1 MLAYRK
7 WVLSIGIAA
16 VTPGI
21 ALAGPFPFSKSDQS
35 VPQSAAPDN
44 QKLAEEAASNLRA
57 AKFSGFDIELEV
69 QRGVCLLKGKIA
81 TQVQKD
87 QATKVISRVPGI
99 RSVNNQLVVLNGSK
113 PSAAGAQQFPVHQA
127 VARDVQSNPI
137 QQAGFFS
144 RPKQTR
150 PTRAE
155 QRATTPQR
163 ATGESPQQVQQTT
176 QQIAQAIQQS
186 GVRGH
191 DIDLRYG
198 RGVATLMGQAR
209 SPQDVARLTQ
219 VISRVPGVRQV
230 NNQLQ
235 APGMGSPIQQASAT
249 SSGSTNQRVAE
260 QIAQALAAN
269 RLSGLDIE
277 VRYNAG
283 KATLSGP
290 VPHPQVSMIA
300 HQVAASV
307 PGVLQVDN
315 RLTFAG
321 QPGQPA
327 GYPGTGPQG
336 YPGAGPQGY
345 PGAGPQGYPGAGP
358 QGYPGAGPQGYPGAG
373 PQGPNVM
380 PVSHQMP
387 GRPHP
392 GMMAAGAMGG
402 MAASAMGMAPGGMG
416 PGAGPHAHGGGN
428 PSHLAYDLPNLP
440 NHSWPTYAAYPNY
453 AQVSYPKE
461 YSASAWPYIGPF
473 YPYPQVPMG
482 WRQVQLEWD
491 DGAWN
496 LNFRPRTERWFWFI
510 DPKNW

>member
-7 WVLSIGIAA
+7 WVLSLGIAA

-57 AKFSGFDIELEV
+57 AKLSGFDIELEI
-69 QRGVCLLKGKIA
+69 QSGVCLLKGKITSQA
-81 TQVQKD
+81 QKD
-87 QATKVISRVPGI
+87 QATQVVSQVPGI
-99 RSVNNQLVVLNGSK
+99 RTVNNQLVVLNRN
-113 PSAAGAQQFPVHQA
+113 PAAPVQQA
-127 VARDVQSNPI
+127 VASDVTSNPI

-150 PTRAE
+150 ATKTQ
-155 QRATTPQR
+155 QRVTTQQ
-163 ATGESPQQVQQTT
+163 ATGESPQQVQQIT
-176 QQIAQAIQQS
+176 QSIAQAIQGS

-191 DIDLRYG
+191 DIDLRYKG
-198 RGVATLMGQAR
+198 GVATLLGKAQ

-230 NNQLQ
+230 NNQLR
-235 APGMGSPIQQASAT
+235 APGMNSASQTGGS
-249 SSGSTNQRVAE
+249 NQRIAE

-269 RLSGLDIE
+269 RLNGLDIE

-290 VPHPQVSMIA
+290 VPHPQVAMIA
-300 HQVAASV
+300 HQLAASV

-315 RLTFAG
+315 RLQVVGMPG
-321 QPGQPA
+321 QPG
-327 GYPGTGPQG
+327 GFPGTGHQG
-336 YPGAGPQGY
+336 Q
-345 PGAGPQGYPGAGP
+345 
-358 QGYPGAGPQGYPGAG
+358 
-373 PQGPNVM
+373 NVM
-380 PVSHQMP
+380 PVSHQVP
-387 GRPHP
+387 GGMHP
-392 GMMAAGAMGG
+392 AMMAAGAMGG
-402 MAASAMGMAPGGMG
+402 MAAGAMGMAPGGMG
-416 PGAGPHAHGGGN
+416 PGAGPHAHGAGN
-428 PSHLAYDLPNLP
+428 PSHMAYDLPNLP

-496 LNFRPRTERWFWFI
+496 LNFRPRTERWFWYLN
-510 DPKNW
+510 PKNW

>member
-7 WVLSIGIAA
+7 WVLSLGIAA

-69 QRGVCLLKGKIA
+69 QSGVCLLKGKIA
-81 TQVQKD
+81 SQVQKD
-87 QATKVISRVPGI
+87 QATQVISKVPGI
-99 RSVNNQLVVLNGSK
+99 RTVNNQLVVLNRN
-113 PSAAGAQQFPVHQA
+113 PAAPVQQA
-127 VARDVQSNPI
+127 VASDVTSNPV

-150 PTRAE
+150 ATKTQ
-155 QRATTPQR
+155 QRATTPQQ
-163 ATGESPQQVQQTT
+163 ATGESPQQVQQIT
-176 QQIAQAIQQS
+176 QGIAQAIQGS

-191 DIDLRYG
+191 DIDLRYKG
-198 RGVATLMGQAR
+198 GVATLLGKAQ

-230 NNQLQ
+230 NNQLR
-235 APGMGSPIQQASAT
+235 APGMNPVSQTGGS
-249 SSGSTNQRVAE
+249 NQRVAE

-269 RLSGLDIE
+269 RLNGLDIE

-290 VPHPQVSMIA
+290 VPHPQVAMIA
-300 HQVAASV
+300 HQLAASV

-315 RLTFAG
+315 RLQVVGMPG
-321 QPGQPA
+321 QPG
-327 GYPGTGPQG
+327 GFPGTGHQG
-336 YPGAGPQGY
+336 Q
-345 PGAGPQGYPGAGP
+345 
-358 QGYPGAGPQGYPGAG
+358 
-373 PQGPNVM
+373 NVM
-380 PVSHQMP
+380 PVSHQAP
-387 GRPHP
+387 GGMHP
-392 GMMAAGAMGG
+392 AMMAAGAMGG
-402 MAASAMGMAPGGMG
+402 MAAGAMGMAPGGMG
-416 PGAGPHAHGGGN
+416 PGAGPRAHGAGN
-428 PSHLAYDLPNLP
+428 PSHMAYDLPNLP

-496 LNFRPRTERWFWFI
+496 LNFRPRTDRWFWYLN
-510 DPKNW
+510 PKNW

>member
-7 WVLSIGIAA
+7 WVLSLGIAA

-69 QRGVCLLKGKIA
+69 QSGVCLLKGKIA
-81 TQVQKD
+81 SQVQKD
-87 QATKVISRVPGI
+87 QATQVISKVPGI
-99 RSVNNQLVVLNGSK
+99 RTVNNQLVVLNRN
-113 PSAAGAQQFPVHQA
+113 PAASVQQA
-127 VARDVQSNPI
+127 VASDVTSNPV

-150 PTRAE
+150 ATKTQ
-155 QRATTPQR
+155 QRATTPQQ
-163 ATGESPQQVQQTT
+163 ATGESPQQVQQIT
-176 QQIAQAIQQS
+176 QGIAQAIQGS

-191 DIDLRYG
+191 DIDLRYKG
-198 RGVATLMGQAR
+198 GVATLLGKAQ

-230 NNQLQ
+230 NNQLR
-235 APGMGSPIQQASAT
+235 APGMNPASQAGGS
-249 SSGSTNQRVAE
+249 NQRVAE

-269 RLSGLDIE
+269 RLNGLDIE

-290 VPHPQVSMIA
+290 VPHPQVAMIA

-315 RLTFAG
+315 RLQVVGMPG
-321 QPGQPA
+321 QPGQP
-327 GYPGTGPQG
+327 QG
-336 YPGAGPQGY
+336 FPGAGPQG
-345 PGAGPQGYPGAGP
+345 
-358 QGYPGAGPQGYPGAG
+358 
-373 PQGPNVM
+373 QGPNVM
-380 PVSHQMP
+380 PVNHQMP

-392 GMMAAGAMGG
+392 AMMAAGAMGG
-402 MAASAMGMAPGGMG
+402 MAAGAMGMGPGGMG
-416 PGAGPHAHGGGN
+416 PGAGPHAHGSGN
-428 PSHLAYDLPNLP
+428 PSHMAYDLPNLP

-496 LNFRPRTERWFWFI
+496 LNFRPRTERWFWYLN
-510 DPKNW
+510 PKNW

>member
-7 WVLSIGIAA
+7 WVLSLGIAA

-35 VPQSAAPDN
+35 VPQSAAPSN
-44 QKLAEEAASNLRA
+44 QKLAEEAAANLRA

-69 QRGVCLLKGKIA
+69 QDGVCLLKGKIA
-81 TQVQKD
+81 SQAQKD
-87 QATKVISRVPGI
+87 QATQVTSRVPGI
-99 RSVNNQLVVLNGSK
+99 RTVNNQLVVLNGAPQS
-113 PSAAGAQQFPVHQA
+113 GVQQA
-127 VARDVQSNPI
+127 VARDVQANPI
-137 QQAGFFS
+137 QQAGLFS
-144 RPKQTR
+144 RPKQIR
-150 PTRAE
+150 PTKAE
-155 QRATTPQR
+155 QRATTPQA
-163 ATGESPQQVQQTT
+163 ATGESPQQVQQIT
-176 QQIAQAIQQS
+176 QGIAQAIQGS

-191 DIDLRYG
+191 DIDLRYRG
-198 RGVATLMGQAR
+198 GVATLIGKAR

-235 APGMGSPIQQASAT
+235 APGMGSPIQQV
-249 SSGSTNQRVAE
+249 SGSAPGSNQRVAE

-290 VPHPQVSMIA
+290 VPHPQVAMIA

-315 RLTFAG
+315 RLQVAGMPG
-321 QPGQPA
+321 QPGA
-327 GYPGTGPQG
+327 F
-336 YPGAGPQGY
+336 
-345 PGAGPQGYPGAGP
+345 
-358 QGYPGAGPQGYPGAG
+358 PGAG

-380 PVSHQMP
+380 PVSHQA

-392 GMMAAGAMGG
+392 AMMAAGAMGG
-402 MAASAMGMAPGGMG
+402 MAAGAMGMG
-416 PGAGPHAHGGGN
+416 PGAGPQAHGAGN

-473 YPYPQVPMG
+473 YPYPQVPLG

-496 LNFRPRTERWFWFI
+496 LNFRPRTDRWFWFI

>member
-1 MLAYRK
+1 VKPDPRSYKEIQSMLAYRK
-7 WVLSIGIAA
+7 WVLSLGIAA

-69 QRGVCLLKGKIA
+69 QSGVCLLKGKIA
-81 TQVQKD
+81 SQVQKD
-87 QATKVISRVPGI
+87 QATQVISKVPGI
-99 RSVNNQLVVLNGSK
+99 RTVNNQLVVLNRN
-113 PSAAGAQQFPVHQA
+113 PAASVQQA
-127 VARDVQSNPI
+127 VASDVTSNPV

-150 PTRAE
+150 ATKTQ
-155 QRATTPQR
+155 QRATTPQQ
-163 ATGESPQQVQQTT
+163 ATGESPQQVQQIT
-176 QQIAQAIQQS
+176 QGIAQAIQGS

-191 DIDLRYG
+191 DIDLRYKG
-198 RGVATLMGQAR
+198 GVATLLGKAQ

-230 NNQLQ
+230 NNQLR
-235 APGMGSPIQQASAT
+235 APGMNPVSQTGGS
-249 SSGSTNQRVAE
+249 NQRVAE

-269 RLSGLDIE
+269 RLNGLDIE

-290 VPHPQVSMIA
+290 IPHPQVAMIA
-300 HQVAASV
+300 HQLAASV

-315 RLTFAG
+315 RLQVVGMPG
-321 QPGQPA
+321 QPGDF
-327 GYPGTGPQG
+327 PGTGHQG
-336 YPGAGPQGY
+336 Q
-345 PGAGPQGYPGAGP
+345 
-358 QGYPGAGPQGYPGAG
+358 
-373 PQGPNVM
+373 NVM
-380 PVSHQMP
+380 PVSHQAP
-387 GRPHP
+387 GGMHP
-392 GMMAAGAMGG
+392 VMMAGGAIGG
-402 MAASAMGMAPGGMG
+402 MAAGAMGMAPGGMG
-416 PGAGPHAHGGGN
+416 SGAGPHAHGAGN
-428 PSHLAYDLPNLP
+428 PSHMAYDLPNLP

-496 LNFRPRTERWFWFI
+496 LNFRPRTERWFWYLN
-510 DPKNW
+510 PKNW

>member
-7 WVLSIGIAA
+7 WVLSLGIAA

-69 QRGVCLLKGKIA
+69 QSGVCLLKGKIA
-81 TQVQKD
+81 SQVQKD
-87 QATKVISRVPGI
+87 QATQVISKVPGI
-99 RSVNNQLVVLNGSK
+99 RTVNNQLVVLNRN
-113 PSAAGAQQFPVHQA
+113 PAASVQQA
-127 VARDVQSNPI
+127 VASDVTSNPV

-150 PTRAE
+150 ATKTQ
-155 QRATTPQR
+155 QRATTPQQ
-163 ATGESPQQVQQTT
+163 ATGESPQQVQQIT
-176 QQIAQAIQQS
+176 QGIAQAIQGS

-191 DIDLRYG
+191 DIDLRYKG
-198 RGVATLMGQAR
+198 GVATLLGKAQ

-230 NNQLQ
+230 NNQLR
-235 APGMGSPIQQASAT
+235 APGMNPVSQTGGS
-249 SSGSTNQRVAE
+249 NQRVAE

-269 RLSGLDIE
+269 RLNGLDIE

-290 VPHPQVSMIA
+290 IPHPQVAMIA
-300 HQVAASV
+300 HQLAASV

-315 RLTFAG
+315 RLQVVGMPG
-321 QPGQPA
+321 QPG
-327 GYPGTGPQG
+327 GFPGTGHQG
-336 YPGAGPQGY
+336 Q
-345 PGAGPQGYPGAGP
+345 
-358 QGYPGAGPQGYPGAG
+358 
-373 PQGPNVM
+373 NVM
-380 PVSHQMP
+380 PVSHQAP
-387 GRPHP
+387 GGMHP
-392 GMMAAGAMGG
+392 AMMAAGAMGG
-402 MAASAMGMAPGGMG
+402 MAAGAMGMAPGGMG
-416 PGAGPHAHGGGN
+416 PGAGPHAHGAGN
-428 PSHLAYDLPNLP
+428 PSHMAYDLPNLP

-496 LNFRPRTERWFWFI
+496 LNFRPRTERWFWYLN
-510 DPKNW
+510 PKNW

>member
-7 WVLSIGIAA
+7 WVLSLGIAA

-69 QRGVCLLKGKIA
+69 QSGVCLLKGKIA
-81 TQVQKD
+81 SQVQKD
-87 QATKVISRVPGI
+87 QATQVISKVPGI
-99 RSVNNQLVVLNGSK
+99 RTVNNQLVVLNRN
-113 PSAAGAQQFPVHQA
+113 PAASVQQA
-127 VARDVQSNPI
+127 VASDVTSNPV

-150 PTRAE
+150 ATKTQ
-155 QRATTPQR
+155 QRATTPQQ
-163 ATGESPQQVQQTT
+163 ATGESPQQVQQIT
-176 QQIAQAIQQS
+176 QGIAQAIQGS

-191 DIDLRYG
+191 DIDLRYKG
-198 RGVATLMGQAR
+198 GVATLLGKAQ

-230 NNQLQ
+230 NNQLR
-235 APGMGSPIQQASAT
+235 APGMNPVSQTGGS
-249 SSGSTNQRVAE
+249 NQRVAE

-269 RLSGLDIE
+269 RLNGLDIE

-290 VPHPQVSMIA
+290 IPHPQVAMIA
-300 HQVAASV
+300 HQLAASV

-315 RLTFAG
+315 RLQVVGMPG
-321 QPGQPA
+321 QPGDF
-327 GYPGTGPQG
+327 PGTGHQG
-336 YPGAGPQGY
+336 Q
-345 PGAGPQGYPGAGP
+345 
-358 QGYPGAGPQGYPGAG
+358 
-373 PQGPNVM
+373 NVM
-380 PVSHQMP
+380 PVSHQAP
-387 GRPHP
+387 GGMHP
-392 GMMAAGAMGG
+392 VMMAGGAIGG
-402 MAASAMGMAPGGMG
+402 MAAGAMGMAPGGMG
-416 PGAGPHAHGGGN
+416 SGAGPHAHGAGN
-428 PSHLAYDLPNLP
+428 PSHMAYDLPNLP

-496 LNFRPRTERWFWFI
+496 LNFRPRTERWFWYLN
-510 DPKNW
+510 PKNW

>member
-1 MLAYRK
+1 MKPDPRSYKEIQSMLAYRK
-7 WVLSIGIAA
+7 WVLSLGIAA

-35 VPQSAAPDN
+35 VPQSAASDN
-44 QKLAEEAASNLRA
+44 QKLAEEAAANLRA

-69 QRGVCLLKGKIA
+69 QSGVCLLKGKIA
-81 TQVQKD
+81 SQVQKD
-87 QATKVISRVPGI
+87 QATQVISKVPGI
-99 RSVNNQLVVLNGSK
+99 RTVNNQLVVLNRS
-113 PSAAGAQQFPVHQA
+113 PAAPVQQA
-127 VARDVQSNPI
+127 VASDVTSNPI

-150 PTRAE
+150 ATKTQ
-155 QRATTPQR
+155 QRATTPQQ
-163 ATGESPQQVQQTT
+163 ATGESPQQVQQIT
-176 QQIAQAIQQS
+176 QGIAQAIQGS

-191 DIDLRYG
+191 DIDLRYKG
-198 RGVATLMGQAR
+198 GVATLLGKAQ

-230 NNQLQ
+230 NNQLR
-235 APGMGSPIQQASAT
+235 APGMNPASQAGGS
-249 SSGSTNQRVAE
+249 NQRVAE

-269 RLSGLDIE
+269 RLNGLDIE

-290 VPHPQVSMIA
+290 VPHPQVAMIA
-300 HQVAASV
+300 HQLAASV

-315 RLTFAG
+315 RLQVVGMPG
-321 QPGQPA
+321 QPG
-327 GYPGTGPQG
+327 GFPGTGHQG
-336 YPGAGPQGY
+336 Q
-345 PGAGPQGYPGAGP
+345 
-358 QGYPGAGPQGYPGAG
+358 
-373 PQGPNVM
+373 NVM
-380 PVSHQMP
+380 PVSHQAP
-387 GRPHP
+387 GGMHP
-392 GMMAAGAMGG
+392 AMMAAGAMGG
-402 MAASAMGMAPGGMG
+402 MAAGAMGMAPGGMG
-416 PGAGPHAHGGGN
+416 PGAGPHAHGAGN
-428 PSHLAYDLPNLP
+428 PSHMAYDLPNLP

-482 WRQVQLEWD
+482 WRQVQLDWD

-496 LNFRPRTERWFWFI
+496 LNFRPRTDRWFWYLN
-510 DPKNW
+510 PKNW

>member
-7 WVLSIGIAA
+7 WVLSLGIAA

-35 VPQSAAPDN
+35 VPQSTASVN

-57 AKFSGFDIELEV
+57 ARFSGFDIEIEV
-69 QRGVCLLKGKIA
+69 QNGICLLKGKIA
-81 TQVQKD
+81 D
-87 QATKVISRVPGI
+87 QAQKEQATAIISRVPGI
-99 RSVNNQLVVLNGSK
+99 RTVDNQLVVLNGNS
-113 PSAAGAQQFPVHQA
+113 PSNADVQQFPVQQA
-127 VARDVQSNPI
+127 VARDVSSNPV

-144 RPKQTR
+144 RPAQTR
-150 PTRAE
+150 PTTSEGRA
-155 QRATTPQR
+155 ATPQA
-163 ATGESPQQVQQTT
+163 ATGESPQQVQQITT
-176 QQIAQAIQQS
+176 EIAQAIQQS

-191 DIDLRYG
+191 DIDLRYRG
-198 RGVATLMGQAR
+198 GVATLLGKAQSA
-209 SPQDVARLTQ
+209 QDVARLTQ
-219 VISRVPGVRQV
+219 VISRVPGVQQV

-235 APGMGSPIQQASAT
+235 APGMTPTGGSANQQ
-249 SSGSTNQRVAE
+249 VAE

-283 KATLSGP
+283 LATLSGP
-290 VPHPQVSMIA
+290 VPHPQVAMIA

-307 PGVLQVDN
+307 PGVLQVEN
-315 RLTFAG
+315 RLTVPGMPGPG
-321 QPGQPA
+321 QPGPF
-327 GYPGTGPQG
+327 
-336 YPGAGPQGY
+336 PGAGPQ
-345 PGAGPQGYPGAGP
+345 AQ
-358 QGYPGAGPQGYPGAG
+358 
-373 PQGPNVM
+373 NIT
-380 PVSHQMP
+380 PVSHQAA
-387 GRPHP
+387 GAPHP
-392 GMMAAGAMGG
+392 AMLAAGAAGAM
-402 MAASAMGMAPGGMG
+402 AMAPGMGGMG
-416 PGAGPHAHGGGN
+416 PGAGPHAHGAGS

-473 YPYPQVPMG
+473 YPYPQVPLG

-496 LNFRPRTERWFWFI
+496 LNFRPRTDRWFWYL

>member
-7 WVLSIGIAA
+7 WILSLGIAA

-35 VPQSAAPDN
+35 VPQAAAPDN

-69 QRGVCLLKGKIA
+69 QSGVCLLKGKIA
-81 TQVQKD
+81 TQTQKD
-87 QATKVISRVPGI
+87 QATKVISKVPGI
-99 RSVNNQLVVLNGSK
+99 RSVNNQLVVLNGRQ
-113 PSAAGAQQFPVHQA
+113 PSATLGQVAPVQQA

-144 RPKQTR
+144 RPTQTR
-150 PTRAE
+150 PTKAE
-155 QRATTPQR
+155 QRVAAPQQ

-191 DIDLRYG
+191 DIDLRYRG
-198 RGVATLMGQAR
+198 GVATLMGKAQ

-219 VISRVPGVRQV
+219 IISRIPGVRQV

-235 APGMGSPIQQASAT
+235 APGMAPPSQTA
-249 SSGSTNQRVAE
+249 SGSESSNQRVAE

-277 VRYNAG
+277 VRYNG
-283 KATLSGP
+283 GLATLSGP
-290 VPHPQVSMIA
+290 VPHPQVVMIA

-315 RLTFAG
+315 RLQVVGMPG
-321 QPGQPA
+321 QPGPPA
-327 GYPGTGPQG
+327 G
-336 YPGAGPQGY
+336 YPGAGPR
-345 PGAGPQGYPGAGP
+345 
-358 QGYPGAGPQGYPGAG
+358 
-373 PQGPNVM
+373 GPNVM

-387 GRPHP
+387 GQPHP
-392 GMMAAGAMGG
+392 AMMAAGAMGG
-402 MAASAMGMAPGGMG
+402 MAAGAMGMGPGMGGMG

-496 LNFRPRTERWFWFI
+496 LNFRPRTDRWFWFI

>member
-7 WVLSIGIAA
+7 WVLSLGIAA

-57 AKFSGFDIELEV
+57 SKFSGFDIELEV
-69 QRGVCLLKGKIA
+69 QNGVCLLQGKIA
-81 TQVQKD
+81 SQTQKD

-99 RSVNNQLVVLNGSK
+99 RSVNNQLVVLDGRK
-113 PSAAGAQQFPVHQA
+113 PSDASGQEFPVQQA
-127 VARDVQSNPI
+127 VASNVTSNPI

-144 RPKQTR
+144 RQRQTR
-150 PTRAE
+150 PTKAQ
-155 QRATTPQR
+155 QRATTPQQ
-163 ATGESPQQVQQTT
+163 ATGESPQQVQQIT
-176 QQIAQAIQQS
+176 QGIAQAIQGS

-191 DIDLRYG
+191 DIDLRYKG
-198 RGVATLMGQAR
+198 GVATLLGKAQ

-235 APGMGSPIQQASAT
+235 APGMGSPIQQASAST
-249 SSGSTNQRVAE
+249 SDSTNQRVAE

-277 VRYNAG
+277 VRYNGG

-290 VPHPQVSMIA
+290 VPHPQVAMIA

-315 RLTFAG
+315 RLQVVGMPG
-321 QPGQPA
+321 QPGA
-327 GYPGTGPQG
+327 F
-336 YPGAGPQGY
+336 
-345 PGAGPQGYPGAGP
+345 
-358 QGYPGAGPQGYPGAG
+358 PGAG

-380 PVSHQMP
+380 PVSHQAP
-387 GRPHP
+387 GGGMHP
-392 GMMAAGAMGG
+392 AMMAAGAMG
-402 MAASAMGMAPGGMG
+402 MGPGMG
-416 PGAGPHAHGGGN
+416 PGAGSHAHGGGN
-428 PSHLAYDLPNLP
+428 PSHMAYDLPNLP

-496 LNFRPRTERWFWFI
+496 LNFRPRTDRWFWYL

>member
-7 WVLSIGIAA
+7 WVLSLGIAA

-69 QRGVCLLKGKIA
+69 QSGVCLLKGKIA
-81 TQVQKD
+81 SQAQKD
-87 QATKVISRVPGI
+87 QATQVISQVPGI
-99 RSVNNQLVVLNGSK
+99 RTVNNQLVVLNRS
-113 PSAAGAQQFPVHQA
+113 PAAPVQQA
-127 VARDVQSNPI
+127 VASDVTSNPI

-150 PTRAE
+150 ATKTQ
-155 QRATTPQR
+155 QRATTPQQ
-163 ATGESPQQVQQTT
+163 ATGESPQQVQQIT
-176 QQIAQAIQQS
+176 QGIAQAIQGS

-191 DIDLRYG
+191 DIDLRYKG
-198 RGVATLMGQAR
+198 GVATLLGKAQ

-230 NNQLQ
+230 NNQLR
-235 APGMGSPIQQASAT
+235 APGMNPASQAGGS
-249 SSGSTNQRVAE
+249 NQRVAE

-290 VPHPQVSMIA
+290 VPHPQVAMIA

-315 RLTFAG
+315 RLQVAGMPG
-321 QPGQPA
+321 QPG
-327 GYPGTGPQG
+327 GFPGSGHQG
-336 YPGAGPQGY
+336 Q
-345 PGAGPQGYPGAGP
+345 
-358 QGYPGAGPQGYPGAG
+358 
-373 PQGPNVM
+373 NVM
-380 PVSHQMP
+380 PVSHQAP
-387 GRPHP
+387 GGMHP
-392 GMMAAGAMGG
+392 AMMAAGAMGG
-402 MAASAMGMAPGGMG
+402 MAAGAMGMAPGGMG
-416 PGAGPHAHGGGN
+416 PGAGPYAHGTGN
-428 PSHLAYDLPNLP
+428 PSHMAYDLPNLP

-496 LNFRPRTERWFWFI
+496 LNFRPRTDRWFWYLN
-510 DPKNW
+510 PKNW

>member
-1 MLAYRK
+1 VAVTLVETSCVKPDPRSYKEIQSMLAYRK
-7 WVLSIGIAA
+7 WVLSLGIAA

-69 QRGVCLLKGKIA
+69 QSGVCLLKGKIA
-81 TQVQKD
+81 SQVQKD
-87 QATKVISRVPGI
+87 QATQVISKVPGI
-99 RSVNNQLVVLNGSK
+99 RTVNNQLVVLNRN
-113 PSAAGAQQFPVHQA
+113 PAAPVQQA
-127 VARDVQSNPI
+127 VASDVTSNPV

-150 PTRAE
+150 ATKTQ
-155 QRATTPQR
+155 QRATTPQQ
-163 ATGESPQQVQQTT
+163 ATGESPQQVQQIT
-176 QQIAQAIQQS
+176 QGIAQAIQGS

-191 DIDLRYG
+191 DIDLRYKG
-198 RGVATLMGQAR
+198 GVATLLGKAQ

-230 NNQLQ
+230 NNQLR
-235 APGMGSPIQQASAT
+235 APGMNPASQTGGS
-249 SSGSTNQRVAE
+249 NQRVAE

-269 RLSGLDIE
+269 RLNGLDIE

-290 VPHPQVSMIA
+290 IPHPQVAMIA
-300 HQVAASV
+300 HQLAASV

-315 RLTFAG
+315 RLQVVGMPG
-321 QPGQPA
+321 QPG
-327 GYPGTGPQG
+327 GFPGTGHQG
-336 YPGAGPQGY
+336 Q
-345 PGAGPQGYPGAGP
+345 
-358 QGYPGAGPQGYPGAG
+358 
-373 PQGPNVM
+373 NVM
-380 PVSHQMP
+380 PVSHQAP
-387 GRPHP
+387 GGMHP
-392 GMMAAGAMGG
+392 AMMAAGAMGG
-402 MAASAMGMAPGGMG
+402 MAAGAMGMAPGGMG
-416 PGAGPHAHGGGN
+416 PGAGPHAHGAGN
-428 PSHLAYDLPNLP
+428 PSHMAYDLPNLP

-496 LNFRPRTERWFWFI
+496 LNFRPRTERWFWYLN
-510 DPKNW
+510 PKNW

>member
-7 WVLSIGIAA
+7 WVLSLGIAA

-69 QRGVCLLKGKIA
+69 QSGVCLLKGKIA
-81 TQVQKD
+81 SQVQKD
-87 QATKVISRVPGI
+87 QATQVISQVPGI
-99 RSVNNQLVVLNGSK
+99 RTVNNQLVVLNRN
-113 PSAAGAQQFPVHQA
+113 PAAPVQQA
-127 VARDVQSNPI
+127 VASDVTSNPV

-150 PTRAE
+150 ATKNQ
-155 QRATTPQR
+155 QRATTPQQ
-163 ATGESPQQVQQTT
+163 ATGESPQQVQQIT
-176 QQIAQAIQQS
+176 QGIAQAIQGS

-191 DIDLRYG
+191 DIDLRYKG
-198 RGVATLMGQAR
+198 GVATLLGKAQ

-230 NNQLQ
+230 NNQLR
-235 APGMGSPIQQASAT
+235 APGMNPVSQTGGS
-249 SSGSTNQRVAE
+249 NQRVAE

-269 RLSGLDIE
+269 RLNGLDIE

-290 VPHPQVSMIA
+290 VPHPQVAMIA
-300 HQVAASV
+300 HQLAASV

-315 RLTFAG
+315 RLQVVGMPG
-321 QPGQPA
+321 QPGDF
-327 GYPGTGPQG
+327 PGTGHQG
-336 YPGAGPQGY
+336 Q
-345 PGAGPQGYPGAGP
+345 
-358 QGYPGAGPQGYPGAG
+358 
-373 PQGPNVM
+373 NVM
-380 PVSHQMP
+380 PVSHQAP
-387 GRPHP
+387 GGMHP
-392 GMMAAGAMGG
+392 VMMAGGAIGG
-402 MAASAMGMAPGGMG
+402 MAAGAMGMAPGGMG
-416 PGAGPHAHGGGN
+416 SGAGPHAHGAGN
-428 PSHLAYDLPNLP
+428 PSHMAYDLPNLP

-496 LNFRPRTERWFWFI
+496 LNFRPRTERWFWYLN
-510 DPKNW
+510 PKNW

>member
-7 WVLSIGIAA
+7 WVLSLGIAA

-69 QRGVCLLKGKIA
+69 QSGVCLLKGKIA
-81 TQVQKD
+81 SQVQKD
-87 QATKVISRVPGI
+87 QATQVISKVPGI
-99 RSVNNQLVVLNGSK
+99 RTVNNQLVVLNRN
-113 PSAAGAQQFPVHQA
+113 PAASVQQA
-127 VARDVQSNPI
+127 VASDVTSNPV

-150 PTRAE
+150 ATKTQ
-155 QRATTPQR
+155 QRATTPQQ
-163 ATGESPQQVQQTT
+163 ATGESPQQVQQIT
-176 QQIAQAIQQS
+176 QGIAQAIQGS

-191 DIDLRYG
+191 DIDLRYKG
-198 RGVATLMGQAR
+198 GVATLLGKAQ

-230 NNQLQ
+230 NNQLR
-235 APGMGSPIQQASAT
+235 APGMNPVSQTGGS
-249 SSGSTNQRVAE
+249 NQRVAE

-269 RLSGLDIE
+269 RLNGLDIE

-290 VPHPQVSMIA
+290 IPHPQVAMIA
-300 HQVAASV
+300 HQLAASV

-315 RLTFAG
+315 RLQVVGMPG
-321 QPGQPA
+321 QPGDF
-327 GYPGTGPQG
+327 PGTGHQG
-336 YPGAGPQGY
+336 Q
-345 PGAGPQGYPGAGP
+345 
-358 QGYPGAGPQGYPGAG
+358 
-373 PQGPNVM
+373 NVM
-380 PVSHQMP
+380 PVSHQAP
-387 GRPHP
+387 GGMHP
-392 GMMAAGAMGG
+392 VMMAGGAIGG
-402 MAASAMGMAPGGMG
+402 MAAGAMGMAPGGMG
-416 PGAGPHAHGGGN
+416 PGAGPHAHGAGN
-428 PSHLAYDLPNLP
+428 PSHMAYDLPNLP

-496 LNFRPRTERWFWFI
+496 LNFRPRTERWFWYLN
-510 DPKNW
+510 PKNW

>member
-7 WVLSIGIAA
+7 WVLSLGIAA

-69 QRGVCLLKGKIA
+69 QSGVCLLKGKIA
-81 TQVQKD
+81 SQVQKD
-87 QATKVISRVPGI
+87 QATQVISKVPGI
-99 RSVNNQLVVLNGSK
+99 RTVNNQLVVLNRN
-113 PSAAGAQQFPVHQA
+113 PAAPVQQA
-127 VARDVQSNPI
+127 VASDVTSNPI

-150 PTRAE
+150 ATKNQ
-155 QRATTPQR
+155 QRATTPQQ
-163 ATGESPQQVQQTT
+163 ATGESPQQVQQIT
-176 QQIAQAIQQS
+176 QGIAQAIQGS

-191 DIDLRYG
+191 DIDLRYKG
-198 RGVATLMGQAR
+198 GVATLLGKAQ

-230 NNQLQ
+230 NNQLR
-235 APGMGSPIQQASAT
+235 APGMNPASQAGGS
-249 SSGSTNQRVAE
+249 NQRVAE

-269 RLSGLDIE
+269 RLNGLDIE

-290 VPHPQVSMIA
+290 IPHPQVAMIA
-300 HQVAASV
+300 HQLAASV

-315 RLTFAG
+315 RLQVVGMPG
-321 QPGQPA
+321 QPG
-327 GYPGTGPQG
+327 GFPGTGHQG
-336 YPGAGPQGY
+336 QD
-345 PGAGPQGYPGAGP
+345 
-358 QGYPGAGPQGYPGAG
+358 
-373 PQGPNVM
+373 VM
-380 PVSHQMP
+380 PVSHQAP
-387 GRPHP
+387 GGMHP
-392 GMMAAGAMGG
+392 VMMAGGAIGG
-402 MAASAMGMAPGGMG
+402 MAAGAMGMAPGGMG
-416 PGAGPHAHGGGN
+416 SGAGPHAHGAGN
-428 PSHLAYDLPNLP
+428 PSHMAYDLPNLP

-496 LNFRPRTERWFWFI
+496 LNFRPRTERWFWYLN
-510 DPKNW
+510 PKNW

>member
-7 WVLSIGIAA
+7 WVLSLGIAA

-69 QRGVCLLKGKIA
+69 QSGVCLLKGKIA
-81 TQVQKD
+81 SQVQKD
-87 QATKVISRVPGI
+87 QATQVISKVPGI
-99 RSVNNQLVVLNGSK
+99 RTVNNQLVVLNRN
-113 PSAAGAQQFPVHQA
+113 PAASVQQA
-127 VARDVQSNPI
+127 VASDVTSNPV

-150 PTRAE
+150 ATKTQ
-155 QRATTPQR
+155 QRATTPQQ
-163 ATGESPQQVQQTT
+163 ATGESPQQVQQIT
-176 QQIAQAIQQS
+176 QGIAQAIQGS

-191 DIDLRYG
+191 DIDLRYKG
-198 RGVATLMGQAR
+198 GVATLLGKAQ

-230 NNQLQ
+230 NNQLR
-235 APGMGSPIQQASAT
+235 APGMNPASQTGGS
-249 SSGSTNQRVAE
+249 NQRVAE

-269 RLSGLDIE
+269 RLNGLDIE

-290 VPHPQVSMIA
+290 IPHPQVAMIA
-300 HQVAASV
+300 HQLAASV

-315 RLTFAG
+315 RLQVVGMPG
-321 QPGQPA
+321 QPG
-327 GYPGTGPQG
+327 GFPGTGHQG
-336 YPGAGPQGY
+336 Q
-345 PGAGPQGYPGAGP
+345 
-358 QGYPGAGPQGYPGAG
+358 
-373 PQGPNVM
+373 NVM
-380 PVSHQMP
+380 PVSHQAP
-387 GRPHP
+387 GGMHP
-392 GMMAAGAMGG
+392 AMMAAGAMGG
-402 MAASAMGMAPGGMG
+402 MAAGAMGMAPGGMG
-416 PGAGPHAHGGGN
+416 PGAGPHAHGAGN
-428 PSHLAYDLPNLP
+428 PSHMAYDLPNLP

-496 LNFRPRTERWFWFI
+496 LNFRPRTDRWFWYLN
-510 DPKNW
+510 PKNW

>member
-7 WVLSIGIAA
+7 WVLSLGIAA

-69 QRGVCLLKGKIA
+69 QSGVCLLKGKIA
-81 TQVQKD
+81 SQVQKD
-87 QATKVISRVPGI
+87 QATQVISQVPGI
-99 RSVNNQLVVLNGSK
+99 RTVNNQLVVLNRN
-113 PSAAGAQQFPVHQA
+113 PAAPVQQA
-127 VARDVQSNPI
+127 VASDVTSNPI

-150 PTRAE
+150 ATKTQ
-155 QRATTPQR
+155 QRATTPQQ
-163 ATGESPQQVQQTT
+163 ATGESPQQVQQIT
-176 QQIAQAIQQS
+176 QGIAQAIQGS

-191 DIDLRYG
+191 DIDLRYKG
-198 RGVATLMGQAR
+198 GVATLLGKAQ

-230 NNQLQ
+230 NNQLR
-235 APGMGSPIQQASAT
+235 APGMNPASQAGGS
-249 SSGSTNQRVAE
+249 NQRVAE

-269 RLSGLDIE
+269 RLNGLDIE

-290 VPHPQVSMIA
+290 IPHPQVAMIA
-300 HQVAASV
+300 HQLAASV

-315 RLTFAG
+315 RLQVAGMPG
-321 QPGQPA
+321 QPG
-327 GYPGTGPQG
+327 GFPGTGHQG
-336 YPGAGPQGY
+336 Q
-345 PGAGPQGYPGAGP
+345 
-358 QGYPGAGPQGYPGAG
+358 
-373 PQGPNVM
+373 NVM
-380 PVSHQMP
+380 PVSHQAP
-387 GRPHP
+387 GGMHP
-392 GMMAAGAMGG
+392 AMMAAGAMGG
-402 MAASAMGMAPGGMG
+402 MAAGAMGMAPGGMG
-416 PGAGPHAHGGGN
+416 PGAGPHAHGAGN
-428 PSHLAYDLPNLP
+428 PSHMAYDLPNLP

-496 LNFRPRTERWFWFI
+496 LNFRPRTDRWFWYLY
-510 DPKNW
+510 PKNW

>member
-1 MLAYRK
+1 MLVYRK
-7 WVLSIGIAA
+7 WVLTLGIAA

-69 QRGVCLLKGKIA
+69 QNGVCLLKGKIA
-81 TQVQKD
+81 DQAQKD
-87 QATKVISRVPGI
+87 QATRVISRVPGI
-99 RSVNNQLVVLNGSK
+99 RSVDNQLVVLNG
-113 PSAAGAQQFPVHQA
+113 AGPANVGRPEFPVQQA
-127 VARDVQSNPI
+127 VAQDVTSNPI

-144 RPKQTR
+144 RPAQTR
-150 PTRAE
+150 PTASE
-155 QRATTPQR
+155 QRAATPQP
-163 ATGESPQQVQQTT
+163 ATGESPQQVQKVTT
-176 QQIAQAIQQS
+176 QIASAIQQS

-191 DIDLRYG
+191 DIDLRYRG
-198 RGVATLMGQAR
+198 GVATLIGTAQ

-235 APGMGSPIQQASAT
+235 APGMAAPIQMASA
-249 SSGSTNQRVAE
+249 SGTANQQVAE

-269 RLSGLDIE
+269 QLSGLDIE
-277 VRYNAG
+277 VRYNG
-283 KATLSGP
+283 GLATLSGD
-290 VPHPQVSMIA
+290 VPHPQVVMIA

-315 RLTFAG
+315 RLTVPG
-321 QPGQPA
+321 MPQGMPGPGQP
-327 GYPGTGPQG
+327 QG
-336 YPGAGPQGY
+336 FPGAGPQG
-345 PGAGPQGYPGAGP
+345 Q
-358 QGYPGAGPQGYPGAG
+358 
-373 PQGPNVM
+373 NVM
-380 PVSHQMP
+380 PVNYQT
-387 GRPHP
+387 PHP
-392 GMMAAGAMGG
+392 AMMAAGAMGG
-402 MAASAMGMAPGGMG
+402 MAAGAMGMAPGMGGMG
-416 PGAGPHAHGGGN
+416 PGAGPHAHGAGS

-473 YPYPQVPMG
+473 YPYPQVPLG

-496 LNFRPRTERWFWFI
+496 LNFRPRTDKWFWYL

>member
-7 WVLSIGIAA
+7 WVLSLGIAA

-69 QRGVCLLKGKIA
+69 QSGVCLLKGKIA
-81 TQVQKD
+81 SQVQKD
-87 QATKVISRVPGI
+87 QATQVISKVPGI
-99 RSVNNQLVVLNGSK
+99 RTVNNQLVVLNRN
-113 PSAAGAQQFPVHQA
+113 PAAPVQQA
-127 VARDVQSNPI
+127 VASDVTSNPV

-150 PTRAE
+150 ATKTQ
-155 QRATTPQR
+155 QRATTPQQ
-163 ATGESPQQVQQTT
+163 ATGESPQQVQQIT
-176 QQIAQAIQQS
+176 QGIAQAIQGS

-191 DIDLRYG
+191 DIDLRYKG
-198 RGVATLMGQAR
+198 GVATLLGKAQ

-230 NNQLQ
+230 NNQLR
-235 APGMGSPIQQASAT
+235 APGMNPVSQTGGS
-249 SSGSTNQRVAE
+249 NQRVAE

-269 RLSGLDIE
+269 RLNGLDIE

-290 VPHPQVSMIA
+290 VPHPQVAMIA
-300 HQVAASV
+300 HQLAASV

-315 RLTFAG
+315 RLQVVGMPG
-321 QPGQPA
+321 QPGDF
-327 GYPGTGPQG
+327 PGTGHQG
-336 YPGAGPQGY
+336 Q
-345 PGAGPQGYPGAGP
+345 
-358 QGYPGAGPQGYPGAG
+358 
-373 PQGPNVM
+373 NVM
-380 PVSHQMP
+380 PVSHQAP
-387 GRPHP
+387 GGMHP
-392 GMMAAGAMGG
+392 AMMAAGAMGG
-402 MAASAMGMAPGGMG
+402 MAAGAMGMAPGGMG
-416 PGAGPHAHGGGN
+416 PGAGPHAHGAGN
-428 PSHLAYDLPNLP
+428 PSHMAYDLPNLP

-496 LNFRPRTERWFWFI
+496 LNFRPRTERWFWYLN
-510 DPKNW
+510 PKNW

>member
-7 WVLSIGIAA
+7 WVLSLGIAA

-44 QKLAEEAASNLRA
+44 QKLAEEAAANLRA

-69 QRGVCLLKGKIA
+69 QSGVCLLKGKIA
-81 TQVQKD
+81 SQVQKD
-87 QATKVISRVPGI
+87 QATQVISKVPGI
-99 RSVNNQLVVLNGSK
+99 RTVNNQLVVLNRS
-113 PSAAGAQQFPVHQA
+113 PAAPVQQA
-127 VARDVQSNPI
+127 VASDVTSNPI

-150 PTRAE
+150 ATKTQ
-155 QRATTPQR
+155 QRATTPQQ
-163 ATGESPQQVQQTT
+163 ATGESPQQVQQIT
-176 QQIAQAIQQS
+176 QGIAQAIQGS

-191 DIDLRYG
+191 DIDLRYKG
-198 RGVATLMGQAR
+198 GVATLLGKAQ

-230 NNQLQ
+230 NNQLR
-235 APGMGSPIQQASAT
+235 APGMNPASQAGGS
-249 SSGSTNQRVAE
+249 NQRVAE

-269 RLSGLDIE
+269 RLNGLDIE

-290 VPHPQVSMIA
+290 VPHPQVAMIA
-300 HQVAASV
+300 HQLAASV

-315 RLTFAG
+315 RLQVVGMPG
-321 QPGQPA
+321 QPG
-327 GYPGTGPQG
+327 GFPGTGHQG
-336 YPGAGPQGY
+336 Q
-345 PGAGPQGYPGAGP
+345 
-358 QGYPGAGPQGYPGAG
+358 
-373 PQGPNVM
+373 NVM
-380 PVSHQMP
+380 PVSHQAP
-387 GRPHP
+387 GGMHP
-392 GMMAAGAMGG
+392 AMMAAGAMGG
-402 MAASAMGMAPGGMG
+402 MAAGAMGMAPGGMG
-416 PGAGPHAHGGGN
+416 PGAGPRAHGAGN
-428 PSHLAYDLPNLP
+428 PSHMAYDLPNLP

-496 LNFRPRTERWFWFI
+496 LNFRPRTDRWFWYLN
-510 DPKNW
+510 PKNW

>member
-7 WVLSIGIAA
+7 WVLSLGIAA

-69 QRGVCLLKGKIA
+69 QSGVCLLKGKIA
-81 TQVQKD
+81 SQVQKD
-87 QATKVISRVPGI
+87 QATQVISKVPGI
-99 RSVNNQLVVLNGSK
+99 RTVNNKLVVLNRN
-113 PSAAGAQQFPVHQA
+113 PAAPVQQA
-127 VARDVQSNPI
+127 VASDVTSNPV

-150 PTRAE
+150 ATKTQ
-155 QRATTPQR
+155 QRATTPQQ
-163 ATGESPQQVQQTT
+163 ATGESPQQVQQIT
-176 QQIAQAIQQS
+176 QGIAQAIQGS

-191 DIDLRYG
+191 DIDLRYKG
-198 RGVATLMGQAR
+198 GVATLLGKAQ

-230 NNQLQ
+230 NNQLR
-235 APGMGSPIQQASAT
+235 APGMNPASQAGGS
-249 SSGSTNQRVAE
+249 NQRVAE

-269 RLSGLDIE
+269 RLNGLDIE

-290 VPHPQVSMIA
+290 IPHPQVAMIA
-300 HQVAASV
+300 HQLAASV

-315 RLTFAG
+315 RLQVVGMPG
-321 QPGQPA
+321 QPGDF
-327 GYPGTGPQG
+327 PGTGHQG
-336 YPGAGPQGY
+336 Q
-345 PGAGPQGYPGAGP
+345 
-358 QGYPGAGPQGYPGAG
+358 
-373 PQGPNVM
+373 NVM
-380 PVSHQMP
+380 PVSHQAP
-387 GRPHP
+387 GGMHP
-392 GMMAAGAMGG
+392 AMMAGGAIGG
-402 MAASAMGMAPGGMG
+402 MAAGAMGMAPGGMG
-416 PGAGPHAHGGGN
+416 PGAGPHAHGAGN
-428 PSHLAYDLPNLP
+428 PSHMAYDLPNLP

-496 LNFRPRTERWFWFI
+496 LNFRPRTERWFWYLN
-510 DPKNW
+510 PKNW

>member
-35 VPQSAAPDN
+35 VPQSAATSN

-57 AKFSGFDIELEV
+57 ARFSGFDIEIEV
-69 QRGVCLLKGKIA
+69 QNGICLLKGKIA
-81 TQVQKD
+81 DQAQKD
-87 QATKVISRVPGI
+87 QATAVISRVPGI
-99 RSVNNQLVVLNGSK
+99 RTVNNQLVVLNGDKAS
-113 PSAAGAQQFPVHQA
+113 SADVQQSPVQQA
-127 VARDVQSNPI
+127 VAQNVTSNPV

-144 RPKQTR
+144 RPSQTR
-150 PTRAE
+150 PTKSE
-155 QRATTPQR
+155 QRTATPQA
-163 ATGESPQQVQQTT
+163 ATGESPQQVQQITT
-176 QQIAQAIQQS
+176 QIAQAIQQS

-191 DIDLRYG
+191 DIDLRYRG
-198 RGVATLMGQAR
+198 GVATLLGEAQSA
-209 SPQDVARLTQ
+209 QDVARLTQ
-219 VISRVPGVRQV
+219 VISRVPGVQQV

-235 APGMGSPIQQASAT
+235 APGMTHPGPSGGSANQQ
-249 SSGSTNQRVAE
+249 VAE

-277 VRYNAG
+277 VRYNG
-283 KATLSGP
+283 GLATLSGP
-290 VPHPQVSMIA
+290 VPHPQVAMIA

-315 RLTFAG
+315 RLTVPGMPPGMPGPG
-321 QPGQPA
+321 QPGA
-327 GYPGTGPQG
+327 F
-336 YPGAGPQGY
+336 
-345 PGAGPQGYPGAGP
+345 
-358 QGYPGAGPQGYPGAG
+358 PGAG
-373 PQGPNVM
+373 PQGPNIR
-380 PVSHQMP
+380 PVSHQAAGAP
-387 GRPHP
+387 SPA
-392 GMMAAGAMGG
+392 MMAAGAMG
-402 MAASAMGMAPGGMG
+402 MAPGMGGMG
-416 PGAGPHAHGGGN
+416 PGPGPHAHGTGN

-473 YPYPQVPMG
+473 YPYPQVPLG

-496 LNFRPRTERWFWFI
+496 LNFRPRTDRWFWYL

>member
-7 WVLSIGIAA
+7 WVLSLGIAA

-69 QRGVCLLKGKIA
+69 QSGVCLLKGKIA
-81 TQVQKD
+81 SQVQKD
-87 QATKVISRVPGI
+87 QATQVISQVPGI
-99 RSVNNQLVVLNGSK
+99 RTVNNQLVVLNRN
-113 PSAAGAQQFPVHQA
+113 PAAPVQQA
-127 VARDVQSNPI
+127 VASDVTSNPI

-150 PTRAE
+150 ATKTQ
-155 QRATTPQR
+155 QRATTPQQ
-163 ATGESPQQVQQTT
+163 ATGESPQQVQQIT
-176 QQIAQAIQQS
+176 QSIAQAIQGS

-191 DIDLRYG
+191 DIDLRYKG
-198 RGVATLMGQAR
+198 GVATLLGKAQ

-230 NNQLQ
+230 NNQLR
-235 APGMGSPIQQASAT
+235 APGMDPASQAGGS
-249 SSGSTNQRVAE
+249 NQRVAE

-269 RLSGLDIE
+269 RLNGLDIE

-290 VPHPQVSMIA
+290 IPHPQVAMIA
-300 HQVAASV
+300 HQLAASV

-315 RLTFAG
+315 RLQVVGMPG
-321 QPGQPA
+321 QPG
-327 GYPGTGPQG
+327 GFPGTGHQG
-336 YPGAGPQGY
+336 Q
-345 PGAGPQGYPGAGP
+345 
-358 QGYPGAGPQGYPGAG
+358 
-373 PQGPNVM
+373 NVM
-380 PVSHQMP
+380 PVSHQAP
-387 GRPHP
+387 GGMHP
-392 GMMAAGAMGG
+392 AMMAAGAMGG
-402 MAASAMGMAPGGMG
+402 MAAGAMGMAPGGMG
-416 PGAGPHAHGGGN
+416 PGAGPYAHGTGN
-428 PSHLAYDLPNLP
+428 PSHMAYDLPNLP

-496 LNFRPRTERWFWFI
+496 LNFRPRTDRWFWYLY
-510 DPKNW
+510 PKNW

>member
-7 WVLSIGIAA
+7 WVLSLGIAA

-69 QRGVCLLKGKIA
+69 QSGVCLLKGKIA
-81 TQVQKD
+81 SQVQKD
-87 QATKVISRVPGI
+87 QATQVISQVPGI
-99 RSVNNQLVVLNGSK
+99 RTVNNQLVVLNRN
-113 PSAAGAQQFPVHQA
+113 PAAPVQQA
-127 VARDVQSNPI
+127 VASDVTSNPI

-150 PTRAE
+150 ATKNQ
-155 QRATTPQR
+155 QRATTPQQ
-163 ATGESPQQVQQTT
+163 ATGESPQQVQQIT
-176 QQIAQAIQQS
+176 QGIAQAIQGS

-191 DIDLRYG
+191 DIDLRYKG
-198 RGVATLMGQAR
+198 GVATLLGKAQ

-230 NNQLQ
+230 NNQLR
-235 APGMGSPIQQASAT
+235 APGMNPASQAGGS
-249 SSGSTNQRVAE
+249 NQRVAE

-269 RLSGLDIE
+269 RLNGLDIE

-290 VPHPQVSMIA
+290 VPHPQVAMIA
-300 HQVAASV
+300 HQLAASV

-315 RLTFAG
+315 RLQVVGMPG
-321 QPGQPA
+321 QPG
-327 GYPGTGPQG
+327 GFPGTGHQG
-336 YPGAGPQGY
+336 Q
-345 PGAGPQGYPGAGP
+345 
-358 QGYPGAGPQGYPGAG
+358 
-373 PQGPNVM
+373 NVM
-380 PVSHQMP
+380 PVSHQAP
-387 GRPHP
+387 GGMHP
-392 GMMAAGAMGG
+392 AMMAAGAMGG
-402 MAASAMGMAPGGMG
+402 MAAGAMGMAPGGMG
-416 PGAGPHAHGGGN
+416 PGAGPHAHGAGN
-428 PSHLAYDLPNLP
+428 PSHMAYDLPNLP

-496 LNFRPRTERWFWFI
+496 LNFRPRTDRWFWYFN
-510 DPKNW
+510 PKNW

>member
-7 WVLSIGIAA
+7 WILSLGIAA

-81 TQVQKD
+81 TQTQKD

-99 RSVNNQLVVLNGSK
+99 RSVNNQLVVLNGRQ
-113 PSAAGAQQFPVHQA
+113 PSAGAAQQFPVQQA
-127 VARDVQSNPI
+127 VARDVQSNQI
-137 QQAGFFS
+137 EQAGFFS

-150 PTRAE
+150 PTKTQ
-155 QRATTPQR
+155 QRATTPQQ
-163 ATGESPQQVQQTT
+163 ATRESPQQVQQIT
-176 QQIAQAIQQS
+176 QGIAQAVQQS

-191 DIDLRYG
+191 DIDLRYKG
-198 RGVATLMGQAR
+198 GVASLLGKAR

-235 APGMGSPIQQASAT
+235 APGMGAPIQQVSASAPG
-249 SSGSTNQRVAE
+249 GSNQRVAE

-290 VPHPQVSMIA
+290 VPHPQVAMIA

-307 PGVLQVDN
+307 PGVLHVEN

-327 GYPGTGPQG
+327 GF
-336 YPGAGPQGY
+336 PGAGPQG
-345 PGAGPQGYPGAGP
+345 AS
-358 QGYPGAGPQGYPGAG
+358 
-373 PQGPNVM
+373 VM
-380 PVSHQMP
+380 PVNHQMP

>member
-7 WVLSIGIAA
+7 WVLSLGIAA

-21 ALAGPFPFSKSDQS
+21 ALAGPFPFSKSDQA

-57 AKFSGFDIELEV
+57 ARFSGFDIELEV
-69 QRGVCLLKGKIA
+69 QNGVCLLKGKIA
-81 TQVQKD
+81 DQTQKD
-87 QATKVISRVPGI
+87 QASRVISRVPGI
-99 RSVNNQLVVLNGSK
+99 RSVNNQLVVLNDAN
-113 PSAAGAQQFPVHQA
+113 PAEQAFPVQQA
-127 VARDVQSNPI
+127 VAQDAASGGI

-144 RPKQTR
+144 RPTQTR
-150 PTRAE
+150 PTKTE
-155 QRATTPQR
+155 QRAATPQP

-176 QQIAQAIQQS
+176 GQIAQAIQQS

-191 DIDLRYG
+191 DIDLRY
-198 RGVATLMGQAR
+198 RGGVVTLLGNAQSA
-209 SPQDVARLTQ
+209 QDVARLTQ
-219 VISRVPGVRQV
+219 VISRVPGVQQV

-235 APGMGSPIQQASAT
+235 APGMVPQGQAGGPANQQ
-249 SSGSTNQRVAE
+249 VAE

-269 RLSGLDIE
+269 QLSGLDIE
-277 VRYNAG
+277 VRYNG
-283 KATLSGP
+283 GLATLSGP
-290 VPHPQVSMIA
+290 VPHPQVVMIA

-315 RLTFAG
+315 RLTVPGMPGPGQPGPGQPGAFPGAG
-321 QPGQPA
+321 QPNP
-327 GYPGTGPQG
+327 Y
-336 YPGAGPQGY
+336 
-345 PGAGPQGYPGAGP
+345 
-358 QGYPGAGPQGYPGAG
+358 
-373 PQGPNVM
+373 VM
-380 PVSHQMP
+380 PVSHQM
-387 GRPHP
+387 GGQPHP
-392 GMMAAGAMGG
+392 GMMAAGAMG
-402 MAASAMGMAPGGMG
+402 MAPGMGGGMG

-453 AQVSYPKE
+453 AQVSYPQE

-473 YPYPQVPMG
+473 YPYPQVPLG

-496 LNFRPRTERWFWFI
+496 LNFRPRTDKWFWYM